1 MNRQYEIGDLLYH
14 PKKLI
19 GSKYAIVVK
28 IFDELNR
35 PKLPYCGV
43 PGFGIIWMDSPG
55 DIYEFGSSEW
65 GETEKG
71 FRLAAKGKPN
81 V

>member
-14 PKKLI
+14 PRKRS

-28 IFDELNR
+28 TFDDFNQPEH
-35 PKLPYCGV
+35 PSCAV
-43 PGFGIIWMDSPG
+43 PSFGIIWMDHPG
-55 DIYEFGSSEW
+55 DIYEFGCSEW
-65 GETEKG
+65 SETEKG
-71 FRLAAKGKPN
+71 FQLMAKGKPN